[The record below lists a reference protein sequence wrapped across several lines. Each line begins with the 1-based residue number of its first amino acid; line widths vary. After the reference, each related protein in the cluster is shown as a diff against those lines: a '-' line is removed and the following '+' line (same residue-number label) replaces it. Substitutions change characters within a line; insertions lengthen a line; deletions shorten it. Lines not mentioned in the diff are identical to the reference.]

1 VTAAR
6 AALAALALG
15 AAAGCG
21 AGEGQSART
30 AVVAERGARVMP
42 FDLERTTHVFRPKP
56 DGGVQT
62 VVADEAGDAEQ
73 VRLIREHL
81 RDEARRFATGDFE
94 DPARIHGE
102 DMPGLAELRAGAGRI
117 DVRWEPVPDG
127 ARIRYATADPR
138 LVHAIHAWFRAQIA
152 DHGVHARGANSAR

>member
-1 VTAAR
+1 MIATR

-21 AGEGQSART
+21 AGEGQSARS

-42 FDLERTTHVFRPKP
+42 FDLERATHVFRPKP

-62 VVADEAGDAEQ
+62 VVADEAGDTEQ

-94 DPARIHGE
+94 DPARMHGE

-127 ARIRYATADPR
+127 VRIRYATADPR
-138 LVHAIHAWFRAQIA
+138 LVHAIHASFRAQIA